1 MCCIKLNGWIKDLL
15 NLLIVSYFLTIIL
28 YNTTSGLISPHYL
41 FFFNLYLCHTL
52 KPFTLCRHKTG
63 WSLTSHFSLDTCV
76 ESFFTAEWEACTMV
90 RRPKQS
96 GCSFISRSSSY
107 HWVTMSSSFRQ
118 ARKDGWHPHS
128 ESVLWMLHHW
138 EMLPHRRLAWHV
150 CPSSVVPSDGP
161 IGVSLPAGAMANEE
175 GKQEYH

>member
-1 MCCIKLNGWIKDLL
+1 MCCIKLNGWTKDLL

-63 WSLTSHFSLDTCV
+63 WSLTSHFSPDTCV
-76 ESFFTAEWEACTMV
+76 ESFFTADWEACTMV
-90 RRPKQS
+90 RRPKQL

-107 HWVTMSSSFRQ
+107 HWVTMSSSSRQ
-118 ARKDGWHPHS
+118 ARKDGCEHGDTHI
-128 ESVLWMLHHW
+128 VK
-138 EMLPHRRLAWHV
+138 
-150 CPSSVVPSDGP
+150 
-161 IGVSLPAGAMANEE
+161 VSFECFITERCCLTGGWPGMSALLQLSLQMVR
-175 GKQEYH
+175 